1 VQQGPREG
9 VGDGDHWVAA
19 MRKRS
24 KYRPKPQLPDPLAWV
39 LNGLKPVAEAGI
51 VNVQIKNHNAIDA
64 LRQGMA
70 TRLDIDYIIE
80 AFNVM
85 EALSR
90 LGVASD
96 YKDEIKAAQDA
107 LYTATKRGV
116 DAGYRFVLKAAELNA
131 INLGMEIHDA
141 QVEVTSIA
149 TMEKAMD
156 IVLGEFKKKR
166 MRVIQ
171 ETTA

>member
-1 VQQGPREG
+1 
-9 VGDGDHWVAA
+9 

-39 LNGLKPVAEAGI
+39 LNGLKPIAEAGI
-51 VNVQIKNHNAIDA
+51 VDVQIKNHNAIDA
-64 LRQGMA
+64 LRRGAA

-90 LGVASD
+90 LGVAAS
-96 YKDEIKAAQDA
+96 YKDEIKTAQDA
-107 LYTATKRGV
+107 LFTAVKRGV
-116 DAGYRFVLKAAELNA
+116 GSGRYVLKAAELNA

-171 ETTA
+171 ETTT